1 MKNFK
6 HNIIATALLA
16 FSVLSCDK
24 AETPVLEQDDQVT
37 VGYSI
42 SFDEATKSI
51 GLGES
56 VNYVW
61 CAAYKVIK
69 DVDGAVT
76 GYTLGSQPAFVQIVD
91 GKAKCEVD
99 MVRDQAYKVV
109 FIAQHYELEE
119 SSLRPS
125 YIINPVNA
133 NVIMPQ
139 SLPANSDN
147 YDLFGYVDDVVK
159 FDSSINKEV
168 VLSRKVAQVNILTSS
183 SDLATAEL
191 IGKTPTH
198 SSMILKKVPLYYC
211 MLDGL
216 AYGSGEVTYS
226 KALVSGLN
234 PNHLTTVFCLSGETI
249 SNVEVHKFKVYQ
261 NGTELKSY
269 TDIGDQ
275 PCKINFKTNISVDY
289 KF

>member
-69 DVDGAVT
+69 DVNGKT

-109 FIAQHYELEE
+109 FIAQHYEPVE

-125 YIINPVNA
+125 YIIDPENA
-133 NVIMPQ
+133 YVMMPDH
-139 SLPANSDN
+139 LPANSDN

-249 SNVEVHKFKVYQ
+249 SNVEVHEFKVYQ

>member
-69 DVDGAVT
+69 DVNGET
-76 GYTLGSQPAFVQIVD
+76 YTLGSQPAFVQIVD

-119 SSLRPS
+119 SSFS
-125 YIINPVNA
+125 FNPLV
-133 NVIMPQ
+133 
-139 SLPANSDN
+139 
-147 YDLFGYVDDVVK
+147 
-159 FDSSINKEV
+159 NKENQSIV
-168 VLSRKVAQVNILTSS
+168 SLR
-183 SDLATAEL
+183 SD
-191 IGKTPTH
+191 I
-198 SSMILKKVPLYYC
+198 
-211 MLDGL
+211 
-216 AYGSGEVTYS
+216 
-226 KALVSGLN
+226 
-234 PNHLTTVFCLSGETI
+234 
-249 SNVEVHKFKVYQ
+249 
-261 NGTELKSY
+261 KSVIKY
-269 TDIGDQ
+269 E
-275 PCKINFKTNISVDY
+275 SE
-289 KF
+289 